1 MTSPELVIRRASRAD
16 VDLVLSAGRLFAS
29 PPTAEWTQDFLDRG
43 SNLLLLAL
51 DDQTPVGMLV
61 AVETSHLSAS
71 PDLFV
76 YGIRVRE
83 DFRGRRLAH
92 RLVDKAVE
100 IAEEAG
106 CSKVWGSVHR
116 SEEQSENDLGVG
128 APISSPSA
136 AGAGGNGGPGDG
148 WAEVQGTGPAEGR
161 GDGTTDSP
169 ADEAADTETEGGHT
183 RATTF
188 VIPIP

>member
-16 VDLVLSAGRLFAS
+16 VDLVLSAGDLFSS

-43 SNLLLLAL
+43 SNLLVLAL
-51 DDQTPVGMLV
+51 ADQTPVGMLV
-61 AVETSHLSAS
+61 AVETSHLGAS

-76 YGIRVRE
+76 YGIQVRE
-83 DFRGRRLAH
+83 DFHGQRLAH

-100 IAEEAG
+100 VAEESG

-128 APISSPSA
+128 APISPHSA
-136 AGAGGNGGPGDG
+136 SDAGA
-148 WAEVQGTGPAEGR
+148 AEA
-161 GDGTTDSP
+161 
-169 ADEAADTETEGGHT
+169 GHT
-183 RATTF
+183 RVTTF